1 MASTCHRDGEKSCCP
16 FAFTD
21 ASEQVQNYGCLPT
34 PAQIIAMRVSHGKT
48 WACHRN
54 PRKPCVGAIQ
64 HLKSVELPYKVVDP
78 KLVTEQDPWELYV
91 G

>member
-1 MASTCHRDGEKSCCP
+1 MASTCHRDGQLSSCP

-21 ASEQVQNYGCLPT
+21 ASEQAQNYGCLPT
-34 PAQIIAMRVSHGKT
+34 PREIVVMRVKHGKS
-48 WACHRN
+48 WACHQD

-64 HLKSVELPYKVVDP
+64 HLKRVELPYKVVDS